1 MSETSDV
8 MTVAGVRSPFL
19 ARGPSAAREAVVFVH
34 GNPGPK
40 EDWEGLLAR
49 LDPGIRAFAPDMP
62 GYGAADR
69 PRDFEYTVDGYARHL
84 EGLLDAAGI
93 ERAHL
98 VLHDF
103 GGPWGL
109 RWAADHLSRTASLT
123 LINTGV
129 LLGYKWH
136 RFARIWQTPLLG
148 ELFMAG
154 ASRSML
160 KRMLNAE
167 NPRPFPEEFIDR
179 VHRNSDRGNKRAVLK
194 LYRATR
200 KVAEMSQQLSGVL
213 LQADLPALVVFGA
226 ADPYIP
232 APMAEVQRQTF
243 PRAEVHVLEGLGH
256 WPFIDDVE
264 QVAALVVPFL
274 RRQCGAGAAAV
285 PSK

>member
-1 MSETSDV
+1 MRTEDV
-8 MTVAGVRSPFL
+8 ITVAGVRSPFL

-40 EDWEGLLAR
+40 EDWEGLLER
-49 LDPGIRAFAPDMP
+49 LDPDVRAIAPDMP

-69 PRDFEYTVDGYARHL
+69 PRDFDYTVDGYARHL
-84 EGLLDAAGI
+84 AGLLDAACI
-93 ERAHL
+93 DRAHL

-109 RWAADHLSRTASLT
+109 RWAADHLERTASVT
-123 LINTGV
+123 LVNTGV
-129 LLGYKWH
+129 LIGYRWH
-136 RFARIWQTPLLG
+136 KFARIWQTPLLG

-160 KRMLNAE
+160 KRMLNSE
-167 NPRPFPEEFIDR
+167 NPRPVPEEFIDR
-179 VHRNSDRGNKRAVLK
+179 IHRNSDRANKRAVLK

-200 KVAEMSQQLSGVL
+200 KVSEMSQELSGVL
-213 LQADLPALVVFGA
+213 VQADLPALVVFGA
-226 ADPYIP
+226 GDPYIP
-232 APMAEVQRQTF
+232 ARMAEVQRETF
-243 PRAEVHVLEGLGH
+243 PRAEVHVLDGLGH

-264 QVAALVVPFL
+264 RVAALVLPFL
-274 RRQCGAGAAAV
+274 RRQLQGAGAV